1 MIIFLVVFFSLACA
15 QTPVLL
21 SSVQSLTLKAGHH
34 TTSRRGPPVPQL
46 ECTGGDCDRGAQ
58 HVKVMQCTNK
68 GADSFG
74 VPQWECKAELPSDW
88 RLGTT
93 DVSCEGYSSPED
105 PFILAGSCGVEYSI
119 HGPPPKEPRV
129 VTIGGDVNPKE
140 EKPAE
145 LKGVHIPA
153 KAPEER
159 PVLTFD
165 PNAHVWKPDRINEEE
180 KPQKKESPRPPP
192 VEQSSVWDLAFVLV
206 CYLVGFSLFCWLFF
220 LCCAPSTTA
229 AVMAPQPRPAVVAPA
244 PVSIPPPAPIYAHP
258 AVVVTPMPTPAVPMA
273 PVYPPPPPVCTM
285 ASAPVWSRS
294 PSPVRHRRPRTPS
307 PPRRRE
313 EPETPPAP
321 VKTHTSTGYGTT
333 KRR

>member
-1 MIIFLVVFFSLACA
+1 MFIFLVVFLSLGCA

-58 HVKVMQCTNK
+58 HVKVIQCSNK

-74 VPQWECKAELPSDW
+74 VPQWECKAELPVDW

-119 HGPPPKEPRV
+119 HGPTHGEVER
-129 VTIGGDVNPKE
+129 
-140 EKPAE
+140 PA
-145 LKGVHIPA
+145 KIQSVPIPA
-153 KAPEER
+153 TQPQER

-165 PNAHVWKPDRINEEE
+165 PNAHVWKPVRINEEE
-180 KPQKKESPRPPP
+180 KPQKKESPRPAP
-192 VEQSSVWDLAFVLV
+192 VEQSSVWDLIFVLV
-206 CYLVGFSLFCWLFF
+206 CCLVGFFLFCWILV
-220 LCCAPSTTA
+220 LCCAATTTA
-229 AVMAPQPRPAVVAPA
+229 AVMAPQPRPVAP
-244 PVSIPPPAPIYAHP
+244 VFIPPPAPVYAHP
-258 AVVVTPMPTPAVPMA
+258 AVVVTPMPTPTVPMA

-285 ASAPVWSRS
+285 ASAPIWSRS

-307 PPRRRE
+307 PPRRQ
-313 EPETPPAP
+313 EPESTPPP